1 VQYIENL
8 YMLFTED
15 LYSTQLAQH
24 SPSRLK
30 HNTKNAIFGIMA
42 ACAAS
47 VGDQVALSTAAEH

>member
-1 VQYIENL
+1 
-8 YMLFTED
+8 MFFTED

-47 VGDQVALSTAAEH
+47 VGDQVAPSTAAEH